1 MKAVLCKAFGPPE
14 SLVLEEVDAPTAGPG
29 QVLIDVHASA
39 VNFPDVLMIEGKY
52 QNRPPFPFSPGGE
65 IAGTVAA
72 LGEGVTGLAVG
83 DRVFG
88 GIGVGGFAEQVAV
101 PATAMRPMPDAMSF
115 AKASG
120 ISTTYGTSYYALKQR
135 ADLKAGET
143 LLVLGAAGGVGLAAV
158 ELGKAMGARVIAAAS
173 TDEKL
178 AIARKAG
185 ADELINYSDGELK
198 DKVKALTDGRGAD
211 VIYDPVG
218 GDLFDQCMRSVAWYG
233 RVLVIGFAAGDI
245 PKVPINLIL
254 LKSCQVV
261 GVFFGAWSGRFHE
274 EAAENFEEILDL
286 YNNGRIDPLIGAEYP
301 LEDYAK
307 ALRDLS
313 ERRAIGKVVV
323 AVRDTGGAS

>member
-1 MKAVLCKAFGPPE
+1 VKAVLCKAFGPPE
-14 SLVLEEVDAPTAGPG
+14 SLVLEDVPAPEAGPSE
-29 QVLIDVHASA
+29 LLLDVYASA

-52 QNRPPFPFSPGGE
+52 QSRPPFPFSPGQE
-65 IAGTVAA
+65 VAGVVAA
-72 LGEGVTGLAVG
+72 VGEGVTGFSVG

-88 GIGVGGFAEQVAV
+88 GTGVGGFAEQITV
-101 PATAMRPMPDAMSF
+101 PAGAMRHMPAGMSF
-115 AKASG
+115 VQASA

-135 ADLKAGET
+135 AALQPGET

-173 TDEKL
+173 SAEKL
-178 AIARKAG
+178 AAAKAAG
-185 ADELINYSDGELK
+185 ADELIDYSDGELK
-198 DKVKALTDGRGAD
+198 DKVKNLTGGRGAD

-218 GDLFDQCMRSVAWYG
+218 GELFDQCMRSIAWYG

-245 PKVPINLIL
+245 PRVPINLIL

-261 GVFFGAWSGRFHE
+261 GVFYGAWSARFRD
-274 EAAENFEEILDL
+274 EAAENFREILDL
-286 YNNGRIDPLIGAEYP
+286 YRSGRINPLIGREYP
-301 LEDYAK
+301 LADYAN

-323 AVRDTGGAS
+323 RVRPEPV

>member
-1 MKAVLCKAFGPPE
+1 VKAVLCKAFGPPE
-14 SLVLEEVDAPTAGPG
+14 SLVLEEIPAPEAGPG
-29 QVLIDVHASA
+29 QLLVDVHASS

-65 IAGTVAA
+65 IAGVVAA
-72 LGEGVTGLAVG
+72 VGEGVSGFSVG

-88 GIGVGGFAEQVAV
+88 GTGVGGFAEQVAV
-101 PATAMRPMPDAMSF
+101 PAAVMRHMPESMPF
-115 AKASG
+115 NVASA

-135 ADLKAGET
+135 AGLVAGET

-158 ELGKAMGARVIAAAS
+158 ELGKALGARVIAAAS
-173 TDEKL
+173 SEEKL
-178 AIARKAG
+178 AAAKQAG
-185 ADELINYSDGELK
+185 ADELIDYSDGELK
-198 DKVKALTDGRGAD
+198 DKVRALTDGRGVD

-218 GDLFDQCMRSVAWYG
+218 GELFDQCMRSIAWYG

-261 GVFFGAWSGRFHE
+261 GVFYGAWSGRFPE
-274 EAAENFEEILDL
+274 EAAANFREILEL
-286 YNNGRIDPLIGAEYP
+286 YTAGRIDPLIGREYP
-301 LEDYAK
+301 LADYAK

-323 AVRDTGGAS
+323 RIRDGAKP